1 MGLFFRFYN
10 SETTQLRNSF
20 CLCFGFTFWFNLAGC
35 CCFAHPWFFT
45 NLGKLYSQVRILDRE
60 KSPSS
65 YLSLALKIVKYI
77 YETLTIHENLSISCC
92 NVPHDIWHFA
102 NNFFFFEY
110 LEAHVRRPYISQR
123 RDPHPVKFIS
133 FGKKIPPNVPR
144 TQHLHLRDLPSL
156 FLCLPSR

>member
-1 MGLFFRFYN
+1 MVTQKKSFDSVVGLFFRFYN

-20 CLCFGFTFWFNLAGC
+20 CFCFGFTFWFNLAGC

-45 NLGKLYSQVRILDRE
+45 NLGKLYSQDRILDRE

-92 NVPHDIWHFA
+92 NVPHDIWYFA
-102 NNFFFFEY
+102 NNFFFFWISGSSRPEALY
-110 LEAHVRRPYISQR
+110 LPEAGPT
-123 RDPHPVKFIS
+123 P
-133 FGKKIPPNVPR
+133 G
-144 TQHLHLRDLPSL
+144 
-156 FLCLPSR
+156 